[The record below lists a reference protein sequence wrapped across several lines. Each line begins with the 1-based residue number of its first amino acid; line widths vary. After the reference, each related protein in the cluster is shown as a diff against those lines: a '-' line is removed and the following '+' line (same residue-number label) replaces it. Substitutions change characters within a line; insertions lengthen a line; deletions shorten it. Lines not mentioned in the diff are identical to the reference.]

1 MKHEMDKEMIISTIY
16 AVIVVAAFVLV
27 CMI

>member
-1 MKHEMDKEMIISTIY
+1 MRHDMEKDMIISTIY
-16 AVIVVAAFVLV
+16 AVIVVAAIVLV